1 MPLYDGNKLANEG
14 LLEVAKH
21 CAQAALHA
29 PQLTGK
35 TKVKIEIVAGD
46 ELKDFFSVAS
56 VAGKLGARL
65 GGDTY
70 KQAYDM
76 GEPPVL
82 MLIGADVTPILEAPC
97 RAACPA
103 GMDAPRY
110 IRLIGDG
117 KYTEAMAVI
126 REKAPFPGVLAR
138 VCHAPCEAKCRR
150 GILRDKPIVIR
161 ALKRFVTDNAADMDF
176 SKNPAPD
183 TGKRVAIIGSGPS
196 GLTAAYYLRKVC
208 GHAVT
213 VFEALSQPG
222 GMMRV
227 GIPEY
232 RLPREVLDKEI
243 EVIKGTGV
251 EIKLN
256 AKQERPDKLLKQG
269 YDAVLLAIGAHRDI
283 KLGIEGEDLPS
294 VISGLSFLRE
304 VNLGQ
309 KVKLGKKVAVI
320 GGGNVAIDSARTAL
334 RLGAKVVH
342 LVCLETRELSSKDRM
357 PAWDQEI
364 EKAEEEGVIIHPCL
378 GPKTILTKKGKVV
391 GLTTIVCTSVLDAE
405 GRFAPRFAEDS
416 GLTVEADTIIVAI
429 GQQTEVPPKSG
440 LTGGPRNTVQ
450 ANPDTL
456 ETGVEG
462 IFVCGDAFSGPA
474 SVIEAIAAGR
484 KAAISIDLYLDGR
497 GIIDEVLAPPEEV
510 PEVSPAQEALS
521 EVKDPERVK
530 IPLMP
535 VKGRLAGFDEV
546 ELGLG
551 KKAALVE
558 TTRCLKCDQMG
569 FDCGGCGF
577 KTCRESVANT
587 QNRINE
593 TGGEPWGW
601 LMKGPS
607 CIWRAME
614 LGISIDWATATAHRN
629 NIESRVAMV
638 AATAFMRMGYM
649 EGCSLVCVVPLGP
662 CKEHWYF
669 EPGSGREDFRPFAGE
684 RKSQILQYPPLWIRF
699 TGPGRDQGR
708 RGVNVKDRW
717 WEQPYTCLDIV
728 EDEKFGQFIFER
740 DYAIFEAADKIRKKR
755 RKRRLNLPKIKET
768 LDKKKKK

>member
-1 MPLYDGNKLANEG
+1 MPLYNGNKLANES

-46 ELKDFFSVAS
+46 ELKDFFSVSS
-56 VAGKLGARL
+56 VGGKLGARL

-70 KQAYDM
+70 RQAYEM

-117 KYTEAMAVI
+117 KYTEAMAVM
-126 REKAPFPGVLAR
+126 REKAPFPAVLAR

-150 GILRDKPIVIR
+150 GILRDKPVVIR
-161 ALKRFVTDNAADMDF
+161 ALKRFATDNAADMDF

-251 EIKLN
+251 QIKLN
-256 AKQERPDKLLKQG
+256 AKQERLDKLLKQG

-334 RLGAKVVH
+334 RLGAKQVTIIYRR
-342 LVCLETRELSSKDRM
+342 TRTEML
-357 PAWDQEI
+357 AN
-364 EKAEEEGVIIHPCL
+364 AEQIDEAIAEGVEVHFLTAPSRIISRGKMVELECL
-378 GPKTILTKKGKVV
+378 QMKLGGV
-391 GLTTIVCTSVLDAE
+391 DASGRPRPEPIE
-405 GRFAPRFAEDS
+405 GSEFALSF
-416 GLTVEADTIIVAI
+416 DTIIVAI

-440 LTGGPRNTVQ
+440 LTSGPQNTIQ

-462 IFVCGDAFSGPA
+462 IFACGDAFSGPA

-484 KAAISIDLYLDGR
+484 KAAISIDMYLGGQ

-510 PEVSPAQEALS
+510 PEVSPAQEALAGVDS
-521 EVKDPERVK
+521 PERAQ
-530 IPLMP
+530 IPLLT
-535 VKGRLAGFDEV
+535 VKQRLAGFGEV
-546 ELGLG
+546 ELGLDE
-551 KKAALVE
+551 KAALIE
-558 TTRCLKCDQMG
+558 TTRCIKCDQMG
-569 FDCGGCGF
+569 FDCGACGF
-577 KTCRESVANT
+577 KTCRESIANT

-614 LGISIDWATATAHRN
+614 LGISVDWATAAAHRYN
-629 NIESRVAMV
+629 VESRIAMV
-638 AATAFMRMGYM
+638 PATVFMRMGYM
-649 EGCSLVCVVPLGP
+649 EGCSLVQVVPLGP
-662 CKEHWYF
+662 CKERWYF
-669 EPGSGREDFRPFAGE
+669 EPGSGREDFRPFAAE
-684 RKSQILQYPPLWIRF
+684 RKGQILQYPPLWIRF

-708 RGVNVKDRW
+708 RGVKVKDRW
-717 WEQPYTCLDIV
+717 WEQPYTYLDII
-728 EDEKFGQFIFER
+728 EDEKFGEFILDR

-755 RKRRLNLPKIKET
+755 RKRGLNLPKIKET